1 MKDNTNGK
9 QTLSNERCPFETSL
23 PLPILQ
29 KSKLGHHFSRVQN
42 SHISMDLI
50 ELIRGRKS

>member
-1 MKDNTNGK
+1 MKDNKNGK
-9 QTLSNERCPFETSL
+9 RILSNERRPFETS
-23 PLPILQ
+23 LPILQ
-29 KSKLGHHFSRVQN
+29 KSKLGHHFFRVQN